1 MYNCRYREGFQVQ
14 PNEYAGINLAT
25 LLVISGKTFATSSE
39 LRHIGMHMYLLHVYT
54 Y

>member
-39 LRHIGMHMYLLHVYT
+39 LRHIGMYLLHVYT